1 MKPENKKKYN
11 EKTPKRRRISNIAY
25 LATVLIA
32 FESIGLALVVFPR
45 STVSITEKR
54 ELKTFPELTADS
66 YFSGEF
72 TKSLS
77 EWFSDTVPFRDE
89 LTGMSTQLRELR
101 GFRQGGIK
109 LHGVGESKSDS
120 SSEQKPEESSSSVSS
135 STSSSVS
142 DSSSSS
148 SSSETHESSSSSET
162 SSSTSTPNT
171 DDAVKIT
178 NNGIAV
184 VGTRALMLYGG
195 SFSVSE
201 RYANVMNKYKQAMPN
216 VNVYSMIIPTSC
228 EFYSPDE
235 VKAYCG
241 SEKSNI
247 EHVNSFLKGV
257 VPVDAYS
264 ALQAHTNEDIYLR
277 TDHHWAPLGAYYAA
291 QAFAKTAGVP
301 FKDIS
306 EYERQV
312 VHGYVGTM
320 YGYTEDIVL
329 KNNPEDFVYYVPKNA
344 EYTTTYYEY
353 TLSGDAEYCEKCG
366 NRLITPTPVE
376 TVSPTAQESALISE
390 TDTPAEPPQLEEPQE
405 TKPETKICR
414 FCGAEMSASAHFCR
428 NCGKS
433 ETEQDNSAEE
443 QTPASTK
450 FCGFCGAEI
459 PADNRF
465 CGMCGKEMPTEKI
478 CAKCGAVIPPENNFC
493 GKCGTKYGSDL

>member
-89 LTGMSTQLRELR
+89 LTGISTQLRELR

-120 SSEQKPEESSSSVSS
+120 SSEQKPEESSSSASS

-201 RYANVMNKYKQAMPN
+201 SYAKVMNKYKEAMPN

-241 SEKSNI
+241 SEKANI

-264 ALQAHTNEDIYLR
+264 ALQAHTGEDIYLR

-291 QAFAKTAGVP
+291 QAFAKTAGVT

-353 TLSGDAEYCEKCG
+353 TLSGGRISGAREPFTGNFFVRYPDGSGMAYCTFMGGDCQIVKVQTNAGTGRKLAILKDSYGNALPGYLMSSFDEIYVIDMRYFTHNIVDYLTKCK
-366 NRLITPTPVE
+366 V
-376 TVSPTAQESALISE
+376 
-390 TDTPAEPPQLEEPQE
+390 TDILFA
-405 TKPETKICR
+405 
-414 FCGAEMSASAHFCR
+414 
-428 NCGKS
+428 N
-433 ETEQDNSAEE
+433 NSFHAA
-443 QTPASTK
+443 TASTVDYYENFLTQK
-450 FCGFCGAEI
+450 DWGYW
-459 PADNRF
+459 
-465 CGMCGKEMPTEKI
+465 TE
-478 CAKCGAVIPPENNFC
+478 E
-493 GKCGTKYGSDL
+493 